1 MTQNIADTLI
11 RSTFLLAHAVLRE
24 NFEQPVPIKRGSRW
38 VTATPAE
45 WPPREELEVA
55 IGMSPGERARR
66 SAVLDKMLQT
76 HLQLEQMGFNGILTD
91 IDGFYSL
98 LMDWARISGVDNPE
112 RYYIDP
118 QSEGSI
124 KAQES
129 RAKAAQAREK
139 QNAALVSE
147 AVNLQKIDTA
157 AKKYDGDADRAVQVW
172 EKKIDTKLEYAKLG
186 QEAEVAEAGLVAPL
200 AGEMLK
206 EHRGRKNGSAKP
218 EGEPDAS
225 GGAEG

>member
-1 MTQNIADTLI
+1 
-11 RSTFLLAHAVLRE
+11 
-24 NFEQPVPIKRGSRW
+24 
-38 VTATPAE
+38 
-45 WPPREELEVA
+45 
-55 IGMSPGERARR
+55 
-66 SAVLDKMLQT
+66 VLDKMLQT

-112 RYYIDP
+112 RYYVDP
-118 QSEGSI
+118 QSEASI
-124 KAQES
+124 KAQEQ

-186 QEAEVAEAGLVAPL
+186 QEAEIAEAGLVAPV

-225 GGAEG
+225 GRAEE